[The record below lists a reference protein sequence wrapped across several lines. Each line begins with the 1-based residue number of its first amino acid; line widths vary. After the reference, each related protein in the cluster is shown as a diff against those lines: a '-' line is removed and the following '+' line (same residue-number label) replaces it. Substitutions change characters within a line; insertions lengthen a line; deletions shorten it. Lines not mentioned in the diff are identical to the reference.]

1 MAEDI
6 EQGDETDEES
16 GGRSGKKVGLIVALA
31 VLLIGGGIGGAYF
44 FGVFDSMLGK
54 ETHAEA
60 ETEEH
65 AEEEHA
71 EEAEPAV
78 DEHGNPIVAKTV
90 YFPMPQFLVNLSSN
104 TGQTS
109 FIKMEVQL
117 KLPSE
122 QDQVIVTER
131 LPELQ
136 NEFNTYLRDLRASD
150 LSGSAGMYRLQEEL
164 LARANRILQPEARVD
179 KILFTNILIQ

>member
-1 MAEDI
+1 MADDI
-6 EQGDETDEES
+6 ERGDDTEEDS
-16 GGRSGKKVGLIVALA
+16 GRSGKKMGLIVALA
-31 VLLIGGGIGGAYF
+31 VLLIGGGIGAAYF
-44 FGVFDSMLGK
+44 FGLFDSGTGQPT
-54 ETHAEA
+54 EAAASEEQAEA
-60 ETEEH
+60 
-65 AEEEHA
+65 A
-71 EEAEPAV
+71 PAL
-78 DEHGNPIVAKTV
+78 DEHGNPVAAKTV
-90 YFPMPQFLVNLSSN
+90 YYAMPEFLVNLSSN

-109 FIKMEVQL
+109 FIKMSVQL

-122 QDQVIVTER
+122 QDQLIVTER

-164 LARANRILQPEARVD
+164 LARANRILAPEARVD